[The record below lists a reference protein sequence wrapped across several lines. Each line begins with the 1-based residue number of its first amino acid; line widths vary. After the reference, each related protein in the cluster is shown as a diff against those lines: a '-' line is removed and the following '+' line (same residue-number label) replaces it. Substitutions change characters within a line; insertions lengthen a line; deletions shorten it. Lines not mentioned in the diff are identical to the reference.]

1 MPNYYVNKN
10 TDAQGDHEVH
20 TYECP
25 WLPKE
30 ENRIALG
37 YHLNCT
43 SAVKKAKEYYSNV
56 NGHKH
61 CSEECHSS

>member
-1 MPNYYVNKN
+1 MANYYVNKN

-20 TYECP
+20 TGDCP

-30 ENRIALG
+30 ENRISLG
-37 YHLNCT
+37 YFFNCKG
-43 SAVKKAKEYYSNV
+43 AVEKAKEYYSNV

-61 CSEECHSS
+61 CSEDCHTS